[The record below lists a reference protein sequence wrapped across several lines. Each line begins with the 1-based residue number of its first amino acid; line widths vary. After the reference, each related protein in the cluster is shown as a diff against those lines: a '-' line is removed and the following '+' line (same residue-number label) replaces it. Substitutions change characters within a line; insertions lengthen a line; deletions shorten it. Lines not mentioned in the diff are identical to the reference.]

1 MSYYNLGN
9 NCYRAILAQV
19 NCLDS
24 IWPDKNSLKE
34 LYEEL
39 SVLAFY
45 MLEQDHMSITKSINQ
60 ISCTVDEMEAMLPGL
75 NPLEHANM
83 IFSEL
88 KTHLDFLLMEY
99 DAGR

>member
-1 MSYYNLGN
+1 MSEYNLGH

-24 IWPDKNSLKE
+24 IWPDKNSLKD

-45 MLEQDHMSITKSINQ
+45 MLEQDHISVVKSIDQ
-60 ISCTVDEMEAMLPGL
+60 INCTVDEMEAMLARPNL
-75 NPLEHANM
+75 IDHANM

-99 DAGR
+99 DANR